1 MSSKPTRHISRK
13 CNLRVR
19 FIVKCSYLVEIDDRE
34 ESDWLFKTFVEK
46 GNLIVL
52 ECFFTRIKF
61 IYNQYHTI
69 IFFVIYERCLF
80 QQMCSLRRLYE
91 KLYFK
96 TLPKKKKYC

>member
-1 MSSKPTRHISRK
+1 M
-13 CNLRVR
+13 
-19 FIVKCSYLVEIDDRE
+19 CSYLVEIDDRE

-69 IFFVIYERCLF
+69 IFFVIFDRCLF
-80 QQMCSLRRLYE
+80 QQMCSLRRYIS
-91 KLYFK
+91 KPYQR
-96 TLPKKKKYC
+96 KKNTAKNLISCLINLNMVS

>member
-1 MSSKPTRHISRK
+1 M
-13 CNLRVR
+13 
-19 FIVKCSYLVEIDDRE
+19 CSYLVEIDDRE

-69 IFFVIYERCLF
+69 NFFVIFDRCLF

-96 TLPKKKKYC
+96 TLPKKKNTAKNLISCLINLNMVS